1 MMAEQPPTEAD
12 RPAEEA
18 DDPLGRGQATPRPDA
33 DPLPPIPSHEI
44 VASTPELEGEVAGV
58 VTLESGEEEK
68 AFEAGQSRG
77 GLSLGIRYMAAGAFF
92 FSLMSLLVKVAGQRL
107 PSQEVVLVRA
117 VITLV
122 LSYWAVRR
130 AGVPLW
136 GNDRRLLVTR
146 GLVGFVGLSGF
157 YFAVVNLP
165 LAEAT
170 VIQYTNPVFAA
181 LIAVRV
187 LGEPL
192 RMRELLWVLVSLVGV
207 VVVTRPGFLPWGVA
221 GGPVN
226 TLAVAVG
233 LVGALGSGA
242 AYVAVRKLRATE
254 HPMVI
259 VFYFALVSVVASL
272 PLGLFN
278 AILPP
283 PREWLIL
290 LGVGV
295 MTQLG
300 QVCITKGLH
309 LETAGRAT
317 GVGYLQ
323 IVFATLWG
331 ILFFA
336 ELPDLGTVLGTALII
351 GGTLMLAGSPRA
363 GRRARQV

>member
-1 MMAEQPPTEAD
+1 MAERPADDAARPSGSGQGLPGPDSDSSGAD
-12 RPAEEA
+12 RVGPAPA
-18 DDPLGRGQATPRPDA
+18 
-33 DPLPPIPSHEI
+33 PSIASHDI
-44 VASTPELEGEVAGV
+44 VAATPELEGEVVGLVAHEADEGGASPTEGGAGI
-58 VTLESGEEEK
+58 
-68 AFEAGQSRG
+68 
-77 GLSLGIRYMAAGAFF
+77 SLGIRYMAAGAFF
-92 FSLMSLLVKVAGQRL
+92 FSLMSLLVKTAGQRL

-117 VITLV
+117 VITLI

-130 AGVPLW
+130 AGVPVW
-136 GNDRRLLVTR
+136 GNDRRLLLTR
-146 GLVGFVGLSGF
+146 GMVGFIGLSGF

-192 RMRELLWVLVSLVGV
+192 RMRELLSVLVSFLGV
-207 VVVTRPGFLPWGVA
+207 IVVTRPGFLPWGNPV
-221 GGPVN
+221 GPVSGI
-226 TLAVAVG
+226 AVMVG
-233 LVGALGSGA
+233 LIGALGSGA

-278 AILPP
+278 ALLPT
-283 PREWLIL
+283 PREWLVL
-290 LGVGV
+290 LGVGIT
-295 MTQLG
+295 TQLG

-317 GVGYLQ
+317 AVGYLQ

-331 ILFFA
+331 ALFFA
-336 ELPDLGTVLGTALII
+336 EFPDSWTALGTVLIV
-351 GGTLMLAGSPRA
+351 GGTLILTRKARPR
-363 GRRARQV
+363 RV